1 MPRLLNG
8 FIPDLPPAS
17 IRFAIDGFGPFSTL
31 SFLSFTALF
40 PQCPI
45 TLRAVIRTGVDF
57 ACLLRF
63 LVPPT

>member
-31 SFLSFTALF
+31 SFLSFTAPL
-40 PQCPI
+40 
-45 TLRAVIRTGVDF
+45 
-57 ACLLRF
+57 
-63 LVPPT
+63 PPMPDHPPRCYTHRG